1 MVVSSND
8 KVDKQYWHGF
18 HQNGEAVYEGDGTVP
33 SSVKQINAFRPRL
46 IFCPLFAWNA
56 ITGGKFIAP
65 LLEQMSPNYK
75 ESVIGITL
83 SLQYALVACLAG
95 WGGSLADTEEKQS
108 RVWGLGRL
116 KVMSWG
122 ILLGTFAFLG
132 HDLPQYIQWDDLLSN
147 DDDNQYDK
155 DISDDFQ
162 WKFEFSW
169 HVSMRCLWAVSFAL
183 TAPAMDG
190 LSLAHLE
197 CIDGATRMDFG
208 QERMYGAVFWGVGSL
223 VAGMGI
229 DHFGFDF
236 LYVMAIFWA
245 LATYFTVVL
254 YIWGLNR
261 DTTGSFQLNKDGSNL
276 EWMHQKNMGRSI
288 SQKED
293 PMSTGRLFLILF
305 GTCYGSALVLF
316 IFTFAIGMAVV
327 DNLAFIFF
335 DFLGSTNTENGW
347 TVVLT
352 VIFELPLFYLAP
364 QLLQKY
370 GPGKLL
376 LFAGLAYAI
385 RVFGYTLVPTGH
397 MWIILLLE
405 TLHGISYACSKAG
418 SVEFVAQKMPKGCEA
433 SCQGILFSVRFV
445 GVVIGLSG
453 GGIVQEKF
461 GPRVMYTTMA
471 FTVLAGMFALLLA
484 ETCARDRVLDTIATG
499 LEGTEPGE
507 SDNLIRSESAFA
519 DQSTEK
525 WVRSLKY
532 DSLGR
537 KTKYGRNNYD
547 NPKYIRGKQLH

>member
-1 MVVSSND
+1 MVVPLND
-8 KVDKQYWHGF
+8 EVDKQYCDSF
-18 HQNGEAVYEGDGTVP
+18 RRNGDVLYEGYSKVH
-33 SSVKQINAFRPRL
+33 SSVQQIKAFRPRL
-46 IFCPLFAWNA
+46 IFCPLFAWNS

-65 LLEQMSPNYK
+65 LLAQMSPNYK

-83 SLQYALVACLAG
+83 SIQYAIVACLAG

-108 RVWGLGRL
+108 TVWGMGRL

-122 ILLGTFAFLG
+122 VLLGTFAFLG
-132 HDLPQYIQWDDLLSN
+132 HDLPQYIQWNDLLNN
-147 DDDNQYDK
+147 DDDNEYDE
-155 DISDDFQ
+155 DISADFQ

-236 LYVMAIFWA
+236 LYAMAIFWA
-245 LATYFTVVL
+245 LATYLTVVL

-261 DTTGSFQLNKDGSNL
+261 DNTGSFLDKDGTNL

-288 SQKED
+288 PQKED
-293 PMSTGRLFLILF
+293 PMSTGRLLIILF
-305 GTCYGSALVLF
+305 GTCYGTALVFF
-316 IFTFAIGMAVV
+316 IFTFSIGMAVV

-364 QLLQKY
+364 HLLQKY

-376 LFAGLAYAI
+376 LSAGLAYVV
-385 RVFGYTLVPTGH
+385 RVIGYTLVPTGQ
-397 MWIILLLE
+397 MWIILVLE

-433 SCQGILFSVRFV
+433 SGQGILFAVRFV
-445 GVVIGLSG
+445 GVVVGLSG
-453 GGIVQEKF
+453 GGFIQEKF
-461 GPRVMYTTMA
+461 GPRVMYTLMA
-471 FTVLAGMFALLLA
+471 FAVLAGMSALLLA
-484 ETCARDRVLDTIATG
+484 ETSVGDRVLDTYTTG
-499 LEGTEPGE
+499 EERSEPGE

-537 KTKYGRNNYD
+537 KTQNGQNSKVA
-547 NPKYIRGKQLH
+547 PKYTRGKPLH